1 MANSLVRLTPLLQG
15 STRTLVWGSRSN
27 ITLHSRHHLAPLP
40 LSAGSST
47 CPVSL
52 LLTLSTLY
60 LLDED
65 PVGSHAE
72 SPLPVGSGEASEQPA
87 PQGPGPSLQV
97 REQQPLSSLSS
108 VQLYRTSPLDLR
120 LIFYD
125 EVCMCELVC
134 VSVSVCVSVCV

>member
-1 MANSLVRLTPLLQG
+1 M
-15 STRTLVWGSRSN
+15 
-27 ITLHSRHHLAPLP
+27 
-40 LSAGSST
+40 
-47 CPVSL
+47 SL

-65 PVGSHAE
+65 PTGSQAE
-72 SPLPVGSGEASEQPA
+72 SPLPVVSGEASEHA
-87 PQGPGPSLQV
+87 PPRGQGPSIQV

-125 EVCMCELVC
+125 EVGVC
-134 VSVSVCVSVCV
+134 VCVCTVWKYISEGWVLVWDGAEGGAESGCEGLG